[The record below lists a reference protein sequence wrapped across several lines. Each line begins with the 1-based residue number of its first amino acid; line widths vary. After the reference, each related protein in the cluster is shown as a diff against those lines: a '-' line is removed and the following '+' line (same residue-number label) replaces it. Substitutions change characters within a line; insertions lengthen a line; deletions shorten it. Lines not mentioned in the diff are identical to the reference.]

1 MTTLT
6 KKEMKEFEKSLKSV
20 PRKTYEDLQFYK
32 LLRDELKIQFKN
44 SDKVDITECRM
55 GHQTDYLLYTNNST
69 CIDFGPA
76 YLRFGSRAKS
86 IDISRVDVEVDYQGK
101 GLGTVVMDIFMTSMY
116 LTIRKMKDIST
127 IPDIILECS
136 GSVGY
141 GDTKKETPIREQI
154 RFFEKFGFELQRYDK
169 YGYAHMKLCPIKGT
183 EYMKK
188 TIEKLLDKTY
198 VKDLAVSE

>member
-1 MTTLT
+1 MNIMT
-6 KKEMKEFEKSLKSV
+6 KKQMKAFNKELKSI
-20 PRKTYEDLQFYK
+20 PNKKYEDLQFYK

-44 SDKVDITECRM
+44 SEQVDISECRM
-55 GHQTDYLLYTNNST
+55 GHQTDYLFYTNNST
-69 CIDFGPA
+69 CIGFGPA

-101 GLGTVVMDIFMTSMY
+101 GLGTVVMDMFMTSMY
-116 LTIRKMKDIST
+116 LTIRKMEDKST

-141 GDTKKETPIREQI
+141 GDTRKETPIHKQI

-188 TIEKLLDKTY
+188 TIERLLDKSY